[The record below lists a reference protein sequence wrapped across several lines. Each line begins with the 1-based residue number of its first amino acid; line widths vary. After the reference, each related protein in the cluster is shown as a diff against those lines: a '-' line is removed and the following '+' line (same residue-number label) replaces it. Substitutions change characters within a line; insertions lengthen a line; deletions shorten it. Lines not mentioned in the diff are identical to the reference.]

1 MNPEGLL
8 GNIINTLYIV
18 VGTLLFACPIGIG
31 AAIYL
36 NEYAKNKK
44 FVAAVSFTTEV
55 LSDAWTG
62 TIDIIVNI
70 KIVKSEANRL
80 KIFLINILPP

>member
-18 VGTLLFACPIGIG
+18 IGTLLFACPIGIG

-36 NEYAKNKK
+36 NEYAKIRSLLQQYHLQQKYYQV
-44 FVAAVSFTTEV
+44 FHL
-55 LSDAWTG
+55 LSLDYL
-62 TIDIIVNI
+62 V
-70 KIVKSEANRL
+70 
-80 KIFLINILPP
+80 